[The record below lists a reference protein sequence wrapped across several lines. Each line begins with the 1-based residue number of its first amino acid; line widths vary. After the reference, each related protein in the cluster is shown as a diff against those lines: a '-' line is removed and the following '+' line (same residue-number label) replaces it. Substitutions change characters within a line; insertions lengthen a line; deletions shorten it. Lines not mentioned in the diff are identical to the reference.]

1 MPPRVDGSSEPRHN
15 NNNVDNNNKDNKDVR
30 LLLLPEA
37 SADTTSLPA
46 PRAPLQKIFIDDL
59 TKGMTTGHDGDAS
72 PLKRQRPWRVPW
84 FILLMCFMQLS
95 LHLIANECMQRRLI
109 YKPEW
114 SHEYWRLITY
124 MLLHAD
130 AWHLTLNICL
140 QCFIGVCLELEQGHC
155 RLAVVYF
162 AGGLAGA
169 LANAWLQPHLL
180 LLGASAGVYAMLF
193 SHVPHL
199 VLNFHQLSHRFARIA
214 ALLILFLSDV
224 GFTTFHFRQHHNR
237 NPRIS
242 LEAHL
247 GGGVAG
253 LLCGFIV
260 YRRVQQKSNQKS
272 IYL

>member
-1 MPPRVDGSSEPRHN
+1 MSEPRDNSSDKN
-15 NNNVDNNNKDNKDVR
+15 NNNGENNNGKDVR
-30 LLLLPEA
+30 LLLLAET
-37 SADTTSLPA
+37 SADGGA
-46 PRAPLQKIFIDDL
+46 RAPLQKIFIDDL
-59 TKGMTTGHDGDAS
+59 TKAGG
-72 PLKRQRPWRVPW
+72 PKRQRVWRVPW
-84 FILLMCFMQLS
+84 FILLMCFMQIS

-114 SHEYWRLITY
+114 SHEYWRLLTY

-140 QCFIGVCLELEQGHC
+140 QCFIGMCLELEQGHW
-155 RLAVVYF
+155 RLAAVYL

-199 VLNFHQLSHRFARIA
+199 VLNFSHLSHRFARIA

-224 GFTTFHFRQHHNR
+224 AFTAFHFRQNHNR

-253 LLCGFIV
+253 LLCGFVV
-260 YRRVQQKSNQKS
+260 YRRVQKS

>member
-1 MPPRVDGSSEPRHN
+1 MSDPLEKNNGSEN
-15 NNNVDNNNKDNKDVR
+15 NNGSNKDVR
-30 LLLLPEA
+30 LLLLPEKSCA
-37 SADTTSLPA
+37 EHPLTGL

-59 TKGMTTGHDGDAS
+59 TKSENVGAG
-72 PLKRQRPWRVPW
+72 KVRQRVWRVPW
-84 FILLMCFMQLS
+84 FILLMCFMQIS
-95 LHLIANECMQRRLI
+95 LHLIVNECMQRRLI
-109 YKPEW
+109 YKPDW
-114 SHEYWRLITY
+114 SGEYWRLLTY

-130 AWHLTLNICL
+130 AWHLVLNICL
-140 QCFIGVCLELEQGHC
+140 QCFIGICLEVEQGHW
-155 RLAVVYF
+155 RLAAVYVM
-162 AGGLAGA
+162 GGLSGS

-180 LLGASAGVYAMLF
+180 LLGASAGVYAMLG

-199 VLNFHQLSHRFARIA
+199 VLNFSQLSHRFARIA

-224 GFTTFHFRQHHNR
+224 GFTTFHFRHNHNR

-260 YRRVQQKSNQKS
+260 YRKMRQKS
-272 IYL
+272 IYF

>member
-1 MPPRVDGSSEPRHN
+1 MSEPRDNSSN
-15 NNNVDNNNKDNKDVR
+15 NNNGENNNGKDVR
-30 LLLLPEA
+30 LLLLAET
-37 SADTTSLPA
+37 SADGGA
-46 PRAPLQKIFIDDL
+46 RARAPLQKIFIDDL
-59 TKGMTTGHDGDAS
+59 TKAGG
-72 PLKRQRPWRVPW
+72 PKRQRVWRVPW
-84 FILLMCFMQLS
+84 FILLMCFMQ
-95 LHLIANECMQRRLI
+95 
-109 YKPEW
+109 
-114 SHEYWRLITY
+114 
-124 MLLHAD
+124 
-130 AWHLTLNICL
+130 
-140 QCFIGVCLELEQGHC
+140 CFIGMCLELEQGHW
-155 RLAVVYF
+155 RLAAVYL

-199 VLNFHQLSHRFARIA
+199 VLNFPHLSHRFARIA

-224 GFTTFHFRQHHNR
+224 AFTAFHFRQNHNR

-253 LLCGFIV
+253 LLCGFVV
-260 YRRVQQKSNQKS
+260 YRRVQKS

>member
-1 MPPRVDGSSEPRHN
+1 MPPRGD
-15 NNNVDNNNKDNKDVR
+15 NNVENNSKDNKDVG
-30 LLLLPEA
+30 LLLLTDT
-37 SADTTSLPA
+37 SADTTSPTP
-46 PRAPLQKIFIDDL
+46 PRAALQKIFIDDR
-59 TKGMTTGHDGDAS
+59 TKRCDAS
-72 PLKRQRPWRVPW
+72 RLKRQRLWRVPW

-95 LHLIANECMQRRLI
+95 LHLIANECMHRRLI

-114 SHEYWRLITY
+114 SHEYWRLISY

-224 GFTTFHFRQHHNR
+224 GFTAFHFRQHHNR

>member
-1 MPPRVDGSSEPRHN
+1 MSAQSESNNNSDNNIDGSQ
-15 NNNVDNNNKDNKDVR
+15 KDVR
-30 LLLLPEA
+30 LLLMPEKSPNGSPA
-37 SADTTSLPA
+37 SAT

-59 TKGMTTGHDGDAS
+59 TKSGSGVEGKS
-72 PLKRQRPWRVPW
+72 RQRVWRVPW
-84 FILLMCFMQLS
+84 FILLMCFMQIS

-109 YKPEW
+109 YKPDWRGEC
-114 SHEYWRLITY
+114 WRLLTY

-140 QCFIGVCLELEQGHC
+140 QCFIGICLELEQGHC
-155 RLAVVYF
+155 RLAVVYIV
-162 AGGLAGA
+162 GGLFGS

-180 LLGASAGVYAMLF
+180 LLGASAGVYAMLG

-199 VLNFHQLSHRFARIA
+199 VLNFSQLSHRFARIA

-224 GFTTFHFRQHHNR
+224 GFTTFHFRQHQNR

-242 LEAHL
+242 LEAHM

-260 YRRVQQKSNQKS
+260 YRRTHRKS
-272 IYL
+272 IYF